1 MKSLNQNVLG
11 VINAA
16 ISSCNLLANSSLP
29 NSVRDTAASLC
40 SMLGDLTLYI
50 IDQIEID
57 FTDLPQSN
65 SVH

>member
-16 ISSCNLLANSSLP
+16 ISSCDLLANSSLP
-29 NSVRDTAASLC
+29 NSIRDTAASLC

-57 FTDLPQSN
+57 LPDLPKSD

>member
-16 ISSCNLLANSSLP
+16 ISSCDLLANSSLP
-29 NSVRDTAASLC
+29 NSIRDTAASLC

>member
-11 VINAA
+11 IINAA
-16 ISSCNLLANSSLP
+16 ISSCDLLANSSLP

-40 SMLGDLTLYI
+40 SMLGDLTLCV

-57 FTDLPQSN
+57 LPDLPQSD